1 MRIRNSSG
9 RLHSHVWIY
18 YIERVFVC
26 QVPKFGT
33 TRRGTAGGNKKKE
46 KRSYYATNTMSRL
59 WATCIQCREGM
70 PALRANGGARN

>member
-46 KRSYYATNTMSRL
+46 KRSYHATNKLYRL
-59 WATCIQCREGM
+59 RTTDIE
-70 PALRANGGARN
+70 